1 MCNIKQVTAVEF
13 LKEVNPECVEDV
25 KKMVKKTGAAGLV
38 LFRNMNMTASAF
50 GNSTIMAFGPKC
62 TYKTV
67 EQVQGGRLN
76 DMPSQQQ
83 HTLMWVPA
91 EEL

>member
-1 MCNIKQVTAVEF
+1 MGNIKQATAEEF
-13 LKEVNPECVEDV
+13 LKEMNPECVEHV
-25 KKMVKKTGAAGLV
+25 KKMVKKTGATGLV

-50 GNSTIMAFGPKC
+50 GNSTIMAFGPTC

-67 EQVQGGRLN
+67 EQVEGGHLN

-83 HTLMWVPA
+83 HPMIWVSA
-91 EEL
+91 KEL